1 MTHTAAAGDATV
13 DRSTELATVFASETA
28 FRAFYERALPRVY
41 GYLFH
46 RSGSDPAVAEELT
59 QQTFTAAVF
68 ERHAFDG
75 RSAPL
80 TWLTAIARH
89 KLADHFRRLAR
100 EENRRLRLVVREI
113 AVDGGARAW
122 RLTDEREALSHALV
136 TLPALQR
143 AVLILHYA
151 DGLSVREIAVQLGK
165 TESATESLMT
175 RAREAFRSSYSES
188 TDV

>member
-1 MTHTAAAGDATV
+1 
-13 DRSTELATVFASETA
+13 
-28 FRAFYERALPRVY
+28 
-41 GYLFH
+41 
-46 RSGSDPAVAEELT
+46 
-59 QQTFTAAVF
+59 
-68 ERHAFDG
+68 
-75 RSAPL
+75 
-80 TWLTAIARH
+80 LTAIARH

-122 RLTDEREALSHALV
+122 RLTDEREALSQALA

-143 AVLILHYA
+143 AVLILHHA